1 MSISPIAATMQLQHL
16 TLQNFRN
23 YARGDVRLRSQTVVF
38 HGANGAGKTS
48 LLEAICLAATGYS
61 PRAREMGEMVRTGGD
76 HAFVRAHFRRAEGAE
91 ATLETGLARN
101 GTRQIKVNGVVRRR
115 ADLIG
120 VAPVVYFSADDLG
133 VIKGEPSARRRLID
147 RELSAISRTYYFHW
161 QRYQRAIEQR
171 NRLLK
176 DLRARRRGGDGLE
189 PWDRSAARYGA
200 RVMLERHAFIQL
212 LARES
217 ERAHAVLTG
226 GARRLFVEYLPAVAL
241 PNGQSGGD
249 WEKDRDALAEELTS
263 SLTAALR
270 ARREGDIAQGVTG
283 CGPHRDDLGLR
294 LGEQALR
301 EFGSQGEQRACAASI
316 RIGLASTVEH
326 ITGASPVVLLDDV
339 LSELDARYREGVFA
353 ASQQAEQVIVTS
365 CDLADIPA
373 GVRGESQIFE
383 VVDGRVA

>member
-1 MSISPIAATMQLQHL
+1 M
-16 TLQNFRN
+16 
-23 YARGDVRLRSQTVVF
+23 
-38 HGANGAGKTS
+38 
-48 LLEAICLAATGYS
+48 
-61 PRAREMGEMVRTGGD
+61 
-76 HAFVRAHFRRAEGAE
+76 
-91 ATLETGLARN
+91 ETGLARN

-120 VAPVVYFSADDLG
+120 LAPVVYFSADDLS

-176 DLRARRRGGDGLE
+176 DLRARRRGADGLE

-200 RVMLERHAFIQL
+200 RVMLEREGFIHL

-217 ERAHAVLTG
+217 ERAHALLTG
-226 GARRLFVEYLPAVAL
+226 GARRLSVEYLPTVGL
-241 PNGQSGGD
+241 PNEQEGGD
-249 WEKDRDALAEELTS
+249 WEKGRDAFAEELARR
-263 SLTAALR
+263 LMAALR
-270 ARREGDIAQGVTG
+270 ARRERDIAQGVTG

-301 EFGSQGEQRACAASI
+301 EFGSQGEQRACAVSI
-316 RIGLASTVEH
+316 RIGLASAVER
-326 ITGASPVVLLDDV
+326 ITGARPVVLLDDV

-353 ASQQAEQVIVTS
+353 ASQEASQVIVTS
-365 CDLADIPA
+365 CDLADIPPA
-373 GVRGESQIFE
+373 VRGESQIFE
-383 VVDGRVA
+383 VLDGRFA

>member
-1 MSISPIAATMQLQHL
+1 MSISPIAAIMPLQQL

-23 YARGDVRLRSQTVVF
+23 YARGDVRLRSRMVVC
-38 HGANGAGKTS
+38 HGPNGAGKTS

-61 PRAREMGEMVRTGGD
+61 PRAREMGEMVRTGAD
-76 HAFVRAHFRRAEGAE
+76 YAFVQAHFRRADGAE
-91 ATLETGLARN
+91 AALESGLARN
-101 GTRQIKVNGVVRRR
+101 GRRQIKVNGLVRRR

-120 VAPVVYFSADDLG
+120 LAPVVYFSADDLG
-133 VIKGEPSARRRLID
+133 MIKGEPSARRRLID
-147 RELSAISRTYYFHW
+147 RELSAISRPYYFHW

-176 DLRARRRGGDGLE
+176 DLRGRRRGADGLE

-200 RVMLERHAFIQL
+200 RVMLERQGFVQL
-212 LARES
+212 LGRES
-217 ERAHAVLTG
+217 ERAHAALTG
-226 GARRLFVEYLPAVAL
+226 GARRLSVEYLPTVGL
-241 PNGQSGGD
+241 PTGQDGGD
-249 WEKDRDALAEELTS
+249 GEKGRDAFAEVLTCR
-263 SLTAALR
+263 LMAALR

-301 EFGSQGEQRACAASI
+301 EFGSQGEQRACAVSL
-316 RIGLASTVEH
+316 RIGLASTVER

-353 ASQQAEQVIVTS
+353 ASRQASQVIVTS

-373 GVRGESQIFE
+373 GVRGESQILE
-383 VVDGRVA
+383 VRDGWVA